1 MSKDEWATC
10 ELIRNET
17 FDAQNQVKIEFR
29 VSSVNRSL
37 IVDENMWPVPRPPL
51 SLAEVFDYLLVFSQ
65 GYLELLMFPF
75 LNKNF
80 SIWNKKK
87 IAFIVSG
94 TLFS

>member
-1 MSKDEWATC
+1 
-10 ELIRNET
+10 
-17 FDAQNQVKIEFR
+17 
-29 VSSVNRSL
+29 
-37 IVDENMWPVPRPPL
+37 MWPVPHPPL
-51 SLAEVFDYLLVFSQ
+51 SLAEVFDYLLIFSQ

-87 IAFIVSG
+87 IGFIVSE

>member
-1 MSKDEWATC
+1 
-10 ELIRNET
+10 
-17 FDAQNQVKIEFR
+17 
-29 VSSVNRSL
+29 
-37 IVDENMWPVPRPPL
+37 MWPVQHPPL
-51 SLAEVFDYLLVFSQ
+51 SLADYLLVFSQ

-87 IAFIVSG
+87 IGFIVSG